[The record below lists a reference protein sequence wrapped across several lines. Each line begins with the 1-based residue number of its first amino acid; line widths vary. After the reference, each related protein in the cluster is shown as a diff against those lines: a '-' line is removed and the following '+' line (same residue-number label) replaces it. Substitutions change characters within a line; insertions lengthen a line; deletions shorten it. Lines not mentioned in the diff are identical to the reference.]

1 MIRDAAKQPVIN
13 QKVKEVFEQ
22 MKQANTETGLDLM
35 EVAKLI
41 GENGLEQIT
50 TDDVA
55 KSASQE
61 NENSREFKVTE

>member
-1 MIRDAAKQPVIN
+1 
-13 QKVKEVFEQ
+13 